1 MHILKV
7 ALLSLF
13 LSFFLV
19 GCQGDNS
26 DSTAS
31 DSNSN
36 SGAPVITSVGEL
48 PIVVLPTKTT
58 ELTVNSQAVNI
69 EVRVFDKANNPY
81 TTGSVKIIYP
91 NDVQT
96 GRDVGY
102 FTSSSVE
109 VNSAGIANFSYTGPT
124 DLNADKRPISFA
136 FYHEDNPAQSEVF
149 TFNLNPDTNQ
159 VILTDYTLVGSPKSV
174 VMGLEQTQ
182 ALSYSVKDKDGNAI
196 DDSAISSISVTLL
209 NPALGLLL
217 DSNGNSGTNLIFQNL
232 NNVSLNLQTNKI
244 SGLLPVKVHAEFQDA
259 NGNTQILERIFNVTV
274 LSGPPTAISLSYAG
288 TSQDETN
295 AKFIESWVLTV
306 TDKYNNRVN
315 TNPSVSMG
323 MLAGYAQSSDATDNS
338 AGYLYYNPAT
348 ATNAASGTISA
359 SGGSS
364 GGASFSST
372 NSPFS
377 NVDDVNQ
384 YLVTFGNAYTY
395 DASGKWTIHTNAANL
410 LDLVDDF
417 NGSSVSGLGFAV
429 GNNFRQDKCDFG
441 NEWVGNVYPTN
452 GSNIVSA
459 TGSMLIS
466 VEYDYYLV
474 GKDVML
480 WTNLIGQS
488 NGKTVKIGEAKKIT
502 LRGEGLTGES
512 YTYAKGFTGT
522 VRLDVHIDKTVEYYR
537 NANFSYHI
545 TVTGDGT
552 TWNIAGTSMDA
563 GITSCAH
570 SGVGYVDVN
579 ITSSPE
585 NGGTITLSDVVPT
598 NEF

>member
-1 MHILKV
+1 MRTFKV
-7 ALLSLF
+7 VLLSLF
-13 LSFFLV
+13 LSLFLV

-26 DSTAS
+26 NSTAS
-31 DSNSN
+31 DSNSET
-36 SGAPVITSVGEL
+36 PVITSIGEL
-48 PIVVLPTKTT
+48 PIVVLPIQST
-58 ELTVNSQAVNI
+58 ELIVNSQAVNI
-69 EVRVFDKANNPY
+69 EVRVFDQANNPY

-102 FTSSSVE
+102 FTSSSVD
-109 VNSAGIANFSYTGPT
+109 VNSAGIANFSYIGPI

-159 VILTDYTLVGSPKSV
+159 VILTDYTLVGSPESV
-174 VMGLEQTQ
+174 VMGLEQTET
-182 ALSYSVKDKDGNAI
+182 LSYAVKDKSGNVI
-196 DDSAISSISVTLL
+196 DDSAMSSMSVTLL

-217 DSNGNSGTNLIFQNL
+217 DSNGNSGKSLTSQNL
-232 NNVSLNLQTNKI
+232 NNISLNLQTNKI
-244 SGLLPVKVHAEFQDA
+244 SGLLPVKVHAEFQDV
-259 NGNTQILERIFNVTV
+259 NGNTQILEHIFNVTV

-429 GNNFRQDKCDFG
+429 GNNFRQDRCDFG

-480 WTNLIGQS
+480 WTNLLGQS

-502 LRGEGLTGES
+502 LRGSGLISEVFYIS
-512 YTYAKGFTGT
+512 SGFTGLKRIR
-522 VRLDVHIDKTVEYYR
+522 VLIDKTVEYYK
-537 NANFSYHI
+537 NANFSY
-545 TVTGDGT
+545 TVSVVPDPLTST
-552 TWNIAGTSMDA
+552 TWVFVGDSMQN
-563 GITSCAH
+563 GIVSCNNN
-570 SGVGYVDVN
+570 GVGYVDIN
-579 ITSSPE
+579 ITST
-585 NGGTITLSDVVPT
+585 GGATISLKPVIVT